1 MQEQDPRFN
10 VKKGYSIILKTF
22 MRPEKLEKCLQSM
35 VSLTI
40 PPKKI
45 VVADDGGP
53 SDEKSRVY
61 KKYEKILPLQVIELD
76 FDAGLS
82 KGRNIAFQNTDTPFI
97 LLIDDDHYLSS
108 NIFEIQEILDE
119 NPHIGGVSPFW
130 EENGE
135 IYSEAG
141 DLKLGNW
148 VVKRIL
154 EEKPLHRT
162 SSGIGFYEFDFIS
175 NSCLFRRECL
185 LDYSWDDFF
194 IINGEHADFFLTHK
208 KMGKWS
214 FAVTP
219 NYIVQHDP
227 GSKSKEY
234 LKHRKS
240 KAKKIKSM
248 KYLAKK
254 HNIKGFI
261 YDGSIVTK
269 KKSTYTKVKQ
279 FFARRILPHKLNRF
293 KPEFFLIL
301 HLKPRDI
308 N

>member
-1 MQEQDPRFN
+1 MQGQN
-10 VKKGYSIILKTF
+10 SQSNGKTGYSIILKTF
-22 MRPEKLEKCLQSM
+22 MRHEKLETCLDNI
-35 VSLTI
+35 VRLDV
-40 PPKKI
+40 PPEKI
-45 VVADDGGP
+45 VIADDGGV
-53 SDEKSRVY
+53 SDEKNRIYEKY
-61 KKYEKILPLQVIELD
+61 KKILPLQVIKLE

-82 KGRNIAFQNTDTPFI
+82 RGRNVAFQNTDTPYV

-108 NIFEIQEILDE
+108 NIYDIKEILDE
-119 NPHIGGVSPFW
+119 NPHIGGVAPFW

-148 VVKRIL
+148 VIKRII

-194 IINGEHADFFLTHK
+194 VINGEHADFFLTHK
-208 KMGKWS
+208 KMGKWT

-219 NYIVQHDP
+219 NHIIRHDP

-234 LKHRKS
+234 LKHRNS
-240 KAKKIKSM
+240 KTKNIKSM

-269 KKSTYTKVKQ
+269 KKSTYEKVKQ
-279 FFARRILPHKLNRF
+279 YLARRVLPHSIWWFYTTSEDKLLSKVRN
-293 KPEFFLIL
+293 
-301 HLKPRDI
+301 
-308 N
+308 